1 MGTQTIHNVSHSVK
15 MAAAILFLQD
25 DHRRNRRVFKPR
37 LENLDT
43 LRDFEVKNRYRLT
56 REMIG
61 EVHNLIEADIA
72 AQTHRSNPVPTMT
85 KVFNCF
91 NNVLIKKLFRKY
103 VDKNLH
109 LL

>member
-1 MGTQTIHNVSHSVK
+1 MGTQTIHNFSHSVN

-25 DHRRNRRVFKPR
+25 ENRRNRRVFKPR

-61 EVHNLIEADIA
+61 DLHNLIEADIS
-72 AQTHRSNPVPTMT
+72 AQTDRSNPVPTMT
-85 KVFNCF
+85 KVFYCF
-91 NNVLIKKLFRKY
+91 NYVLI
-103 VDKNLH
+103 
-109 LL
+109 